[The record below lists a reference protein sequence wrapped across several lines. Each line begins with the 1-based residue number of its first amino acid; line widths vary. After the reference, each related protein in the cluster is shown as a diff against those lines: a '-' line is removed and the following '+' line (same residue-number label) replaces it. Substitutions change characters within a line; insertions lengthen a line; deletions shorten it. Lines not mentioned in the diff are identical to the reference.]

1 MKNAVNFCANGKEQ
15 MNINWNLYKQFYFVA
30 KYGSTS
36 AASKELLVA
45 QPSVSLGIK
54 QLEGQLGCE
63 LFKRSYRGMELTEQG
78 KTLYEYISSAYKSIS
93 KAEEGISSCHR
104 ENVNTINIA
113 AIDTTLH
120 IFLMPAIESFRRLN
134 PEINVKVHICKEV
147 PDAEELMDSGT
158 ADFAVMHFPSESSRF
173 LNTPVKKIFDALVCG
188 AEYADRFPESSV
200 SASALKDIPFVSLQ
214 KDSPSRRALDNY
226 FRSNGLELEA
236 SYEFV
241 HSSSIIRHIRQ
252 NFALGWVLENVIK
265 YELERGEL
273 VRIDVV
279 PPIPPRY
286 YYMITPNEMRP
297 VAQKMADY
305 LLATRGQH

>member
-1 MKNAVNFCANGKEQ
+1 MKNAVNFYTNGKEQ

-93 KAEEGISSCHR
+93 KAEEGISSCHKQDA
-104 ENVNTINIA
+104 NTINIA

-120 IFLMPAIESFRRLN
+120 IFLLPAIESFRKLN
-134 PEINVKVHICKEV
+134 PEINVKVHICKEIE
-147 PDAEELMDSGT
+147 DAEELIDSG
-158 ADFAVMHFPSESSRF
+158 AVDFAVMHFPSESSRF

-188 AEYADRFPESSV
+188 AKYADRIPHNPLPAHE
-200 SASALKDIPFVSLQ
+200 LKDIPFVSLQ
-214 KDSPSRRALDNY
+214 KTSPSRRMLDNY
-226 FRSNGLELEA
+226 FKSNGLELEVA
-236 SYEFV
+236 YEFM
-241 HSSSIIRHIRQ
+241 HSSSITRHVKE
-252 NFALGWVLENVIK
+252 NFALGFVLENVIK

-273 VRIDVV
+273 VKIDVD

>member
-1 MKNAVNFCANGKEQ
+1 MKNVVKICANGKEQ

-30 KYGSTS
+30 KHGSTS

-54 QLEGQLGCE
+54 QLETQLGCE

-93 KAEEGISSCHR
+93 KAEEGLSSCHKQDA
-104 ENVNTINIA
+104 NTINIA

-120 IFLMPAIESFRRLN
+120 IFLLPAIESFRKLN
-134 PEINVKVHICKEV
+134 PEINVKVHICKEIE
-147 PDAEELMDSGT
+147 DAEELIDSGT
-158 ADFAVMHFPSESSRF
+158 VDFAVMHFPSESSRF

-188 AEYADRFPESSV
+188 CEYADRIPHNPLLAHE
-200 SASALKDIPFVSLQ
+200 LKDIPFVSLQ
-214 KDSPSRRALDNY
+214 KTSPSRRVLDNY
-226 FRSNGLELEA
+226 FRNNGVDAEV
-236 SYEFV
+236 SYEFI
-241 HSSSIIRHIRQ
+241 HSSSITRHIRQ
-252 NFALGWVLENVIK
+252 NFALGFVLENVIK

-273 VRIDVV
+273 VRINVE

>member
-1 MKNAVNFCANGKEQ
+1 

-30 KYGSTS
+30 KHGSTS
-36 AASKELLVA
+36 AASRELLVA

-54 QLEGQLGCE
+54 QLETQLGCE

-78 KTLYEYISSAYKSIS
+78 KTLYEYISYAYKSIS
-93 KAEEGISSCHR
+93 KAEEGISSCHKHDA
-104 ENVNTINIA
+104 NTINIA

-120 IFLMPAIESFRRLN
+120 IFLLPAIESFRKLN
-134 PEINVKVHICKEV
+134 PEINVKVHICKEIE
-147 PDAEELMDSGT
+147 DAEELIDSGT
-158 ADFAVMHFPSESSRF
+158 VDFAVMHFPSESSRF

-188 AEYADRFPESSV
+188 ADYADRFPESPV
-200 SASALKDIPFVSLQ
+200 PASELKGIPFVSLQ
-214 KDSPSRRALDNY
+214 KSSPSHRALDNY
-226 FRSNGLELEA
+226 FRNNGLEVEV

-252 NFALGWVLENVIK
+252 NYALGWVLENVVK
-265 YELERGEL
+265 YELDRGEL
-273 VRIDVV
+273 VRINVE

-286 YYMITPNEMRP
+286 YYMITPEQMRP
-297 VAQKMADY
+297 LAQKMSDY